1 MALNELCSTSDFI
14 NYLTDF
20 KNDVKDTFIQT
31 FVDEIARVIHDSD
44 STPKEC
50 YQRSE
55 MMLHYVWEKMNTG
68 RWDTVDVSWR
78 KLYSILSL
86 MKAFYTIK
94 LYNNTPNFMS
104 KANEFEIL
112 QDLVKICDIACLMGA
127 PVMNNLCAE
136 KASQLNQTLASHELN
151 VSIFN
156 DDEEVKSSKKMKLN
170 NPLTTFKNL
179 MLLEESDCPS
189 LEKFIKFR
197 NLNQPIKIVNAI
209 NHWPAIGDSLWNIN
223 YLSKTIGFRT
233 VPIEIGKRYTD
244 DSWTQT
250 LMTVNEFVKKYISN
264 PNPPSVGYLAQ
275 HEFQD
280 QFIEIENDFETPEYC
295 YTGEEPCEDVA
306 TNIWFGPGGT
316 VSPLHTDPRHNCLCQ
331 IFGQK
336 YVKLYPQDQTDFV
349 YPFPEAHLMSNT
361 SQLDLEK
368 DFEEIVQEFPK
379 FSEAKGYECV
389 LNPGDMLY
397 IPPKCW
403 HFVKSL
409 STSCS
414 LSFWFD

>member
-1 MALNELCSTSDFI
+1 M
-14 NYLTDF
+14 
-20 KNDVKDTFIQT
+20 QT
-31 FVDEIARVIHDSD
+31 FADEIARVIHDSD

-104 KANEFEIL
+104 KVNEFEIL

-136 KASQLNQTLASHELN
+136 KASQLNQILARHELN
-151 VSIFN
+151 VSEIN
-156 DDEEVKSSKKMKLN
+156 DDDEVKSSKKMKLN
-170 NPLTTFKNL
+170 NPLTTSKNL
-179 MLLEESDCPS
+179 ILLEESECPS

-197 NLNQPIKIVNAI
+197 NFNQPMKIINAI

-264 PNPPSVGYLAQ
+264 PNPPSIGYLAQ

-280 QFIEIENDFETPEYC
+280 QFIEIENE
-295 YTGEEPCEDVA
+295 
-306 TNIWFGPGGT
+306 
-316 VSPLHTDPRHNCLCQ
+316 SR
-331 IFGQK
+331 
-336 YVKLYPQDQTDFV
+336 
-349 YPFPEAHLMSNT
+349 
-361 SQLDLEK
+361 
-368 DFEEIVQEFPK
+368 
-379 FSEAKGYECV
+379 
-389 LNPGDMLY
+389 
-397 IPPKCW
+397 
-403 HFVKSL
+403 
-409 STSCS
+409 
-414 LSFWFD
+414 